1 MSISRYVAETEAQ
14 HQFKLFA
21 GHLESKVSNKQFSDY
36 IRHYT
41 YVILLLNIIIF
52 CSSQELGG
60 KLKEKTQNSEVT

>member
-41 YVILLLNIIIF
+41 YVILLYVNKYKHVFTILF
-52 CSSQELGG
+52 
-60 KLKEKTQNSEVT
+60 LKVLQDSTLFSI